1 MALPSLGVGPM
12 RYLKSVAAVGLL
24 AFFMAAPALATE
36 GNNGNHYG
44 WYKGGGSSAS
54 RSAPGP
60 VMGIGLPGLAAYG
73 LYVWYRRRQ
82 RR

>member
-1 MALPSLGVGPM
+1 MNH
-12 RYLKSVAAVGLL
+12 LKAVGFIGLLVLL
-24 AFFMAAPALATE
+24 ATGPAVANE

-44 WYKGGGSSAS
+44 WYKGGGSGATH
-54 RSAPGP
+54 SAPGP
-60 VMGIGLPGLAAYG
+60 VIGMGLPGLAAYG

>member
-1 MALPSLGVGPM
+1 M
-12 RYLKSVAAVGLL
+12 RILMSVAATAGLL
-24 AFFMAAPALATE
+24 AIIAAPGLANE

-44 WYKGGGSSAS
+44 WYKGGGSS